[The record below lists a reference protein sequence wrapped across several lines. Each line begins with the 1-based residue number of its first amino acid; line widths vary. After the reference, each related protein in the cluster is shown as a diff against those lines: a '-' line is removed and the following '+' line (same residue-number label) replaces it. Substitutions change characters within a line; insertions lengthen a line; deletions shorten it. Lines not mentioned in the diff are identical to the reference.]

1 MRDYRFRE
9 SIPHLTGILFRRIA
23 RVHGRAVKRFEI
35 SSVQA
40 NILATLFLKGSMTVG
55 DLQVRLA
62 LGSSTIT
69 GALDRMEKQG
79 LVKREPSRQDKRSV
93 VVSPPAWPTRK
104 REALLDTLETTGN
117 ECFARLSAAERR
129 QLAQLLGKAIG
140 SIAELDEGGDDD
152 DEPRAPT
159 SRAARLKESG

>member
-1 MRDYRFRE
+1 MRDYGFRD

-40 NILATLFLKGSMTVG
+40 NILAALFLKGSMTVS
-55 DLQVRLA
+55 DLQTRLA

-79 LVKREPSRQDKRSV
+79 LVKRRQSAEDKRNV
-93 VVSPPAWPTRK
+93 VVTAPPWPARK
-104 REALLDTLETTGN
+104 REALLDTLEATGN

-129 QLAQLLGKAIG
+129 QLTQLLAKAIG
-140 SIAELDEGGDDD
+140 SIAEIDDPDADDD
-152 DEPRAPT
+152 R
-159 SRAARLKESG
+159 